1 MLRGQLVS
9 KVFWTPVVGE
19 ILQVASE
26 EENMH
31 DKFAVALSS
40 AEVGMV
46 GHVPRECF
54 IAEPSPCRSKSVL
67 QFHRRCC
74 HSLPSTAVLSGS
86 APLYRVLSHT
96 RMRLKMAT

>member
-1 MLRGQLVS
+1 MYFAVI
-9 KVFWTPVVGE
+9 KMFW
-19 ILQVASE
+19 IFFKLVASE

-54 IAEPSPCRSKSVL
+54 IAEPLPVDRKVFYSSIDVVVVLCPVL
-67 QFHRRCC
+67 QYFQLL
-74 HSLPSTAVLSGS
+74 LP
-86 APLYRVLSHT
+86 RI
-96 RMRLKMAT
+96 KC